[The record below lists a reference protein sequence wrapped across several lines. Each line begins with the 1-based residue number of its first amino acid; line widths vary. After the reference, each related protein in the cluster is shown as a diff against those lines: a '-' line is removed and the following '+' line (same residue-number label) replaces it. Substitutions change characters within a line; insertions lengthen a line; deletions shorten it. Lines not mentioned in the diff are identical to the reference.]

1 MASHYYLVDRH
12 LRSGLCAGRQ
22 RRYQP
27 AAADDVADRRLAQF
41 GRSRPGA
48 GRSDGDPAP
57 ADRHGLTHRLSS
69 RRAESRAMGRLSRVP
84 QVLLFGIVAVYLLLP
99 LTAIALYSFATSWT
113 AHALPDGYTLA
124 HWQAAFTNA
133 RLLSALGRTFLLALA
148 VLLLDVALVVPAV
161 FWQRVRNPKI
171 RVIVE
176 LSAAIPFVL
185 PFIVIAF
192 GILRLYGL
200 VAPQVLGTPWLLLL
214 GQAAIAFPFLY
225 WAVDAA
231 MASIGVVE
239 LNEASQVL
247 GANAWQTLWLVVIPQ
262 VGPGIAS
269 GGIVLF
275 SLFFRGVVLGENL
288 VGGRVGTGLV
298 F

>member
-1 MASHYYLVDRH
+1 
-12 LRSGLCAGRQ
+12 
-22 RRYQP
+22 
-27 AAADDVADRRLAQF
+27 
-41 GRSRPGA
+41 
-48 GRSDGDPAP
+48 
-57 ADRHGLTHRLSS
+57 
-69 RRAESRAMGRLSRVP
+69 MGRLSRVP
-84 QVLLFGIVAVYLLLP
+84 RVLLFGVVAVYLLLP

-133 RLLSALGRTFLLALA
+133 RLLSALARTFLLALA
-148 VLLLDVALVVPAV
+148 VLLLDSALVIPAV

-171 RVIVE
+171 RVVVE

-200 VAPQVLGTPWLLLL
+200 IAPQLLGTPWLLLL

-225 WAVDAA
+225 WAVDGA

-239 LNEASQVL
+239 LNEAGQVL
-247 GANAWQTLWLVVIPQ
+247 GASAWQTLWLVVIPQ
-262 VGPGIAS
+262 IGPGIATGS
-269 GGIVLF
+269 MLVFALSFGEFALAQILVGARFETVSLYSLDLLARANADFSTLAVLTVLTIVILILV
-275 SLFFRGVVLGENL
+275 SAIVVVLN
-288 VGGRVGTGLV
+288 RGTADRLLPGARPARGDSAGN
-298 F
+298 

>member
-1 MASHYYLVDRH
+1 
-12 LRSGLCAGRQ
+12 
-22 RRYQP
+22 
-27 AAADDVADRRLAQF
+27 
-41 GRSRPGA
+41 
-48 GRSDGDPAP
+48 
-57 ADRHGLTHRLSS
+57 
-69 RRAESRAMGRLSRVP
+69 MGRLSRVP
-84 QVLLFGIVAVYLLLP
+84 RVLLFGVVAVYLLLP
-99 LTAIALYSFATSWT
+99 LTAIALYSLATSWT

-133 RLLSALGRTFLLALA
+133 RLLSALARTFLLALA
-148 VLLLDVALVVPAV
+148 VLFLDSALVVPAI

-171 RVIVE
+171 RVVVE

-200 VAPQVLGTPWLLLL
+200 IAPQLLGTPWLLLL

-225 WAVDAA
+225 WAVDGA

-247 GANAWQTLWLVVIPQ
+247 GASAWQTLWLVVIPQ
-262 VGPGIAS
+262 IGPGIAT
-269 GGIVLF
+269 GGMLVFALSFGEFALAQILVGARFETVSLYSLDLLARANADFSTLAVLTVLTIVILILV
-275 SLFFRGVVLGENL
+275 SVIVVVLNRGTADRLLPSAHLARGETAGN
-288 VGGRVGTGLV
+288 
-298 F
+298 

>member
-1 MASHYYLVDRH
+1 
-12 LRSGLCAGRQ
+12 
-22 RRYQP
+22 
-27 AAADDVADRRLAQF
+27 
-41 GRSRPGA
+41 
-48 GRSDGDPAP
+48 
-57 ADRHGLTHRLSS
+57 
-69 RRAESRAMGRLSRVP
+69 MGRLSRVP
-84 QVLLFGIVAVYLLLP
+84 RVLLFGVIAIYLLLP
-99 LTAIALYSFATSWT
+99 LAAIVLYSVATSWT

-124 HWQAAFTNA
+124 HWQAAFTNT

-148 VLLLDVALVVPAV
+148 VLLLDCALVVPAV

-171 RVIVE
+171 RVVIE

-225 WAVDAA
+225 WAIDGA

-247 GANAWQTLWLVVIPQ
+247 GASAWQTLWLVVIPQ
-262 VGPGIAS
+262 TGPGIAT
-269 GGIVLF
+269 GGMLVFALSFGEFALAQILVGARFETVSLYSLDLLARANADFSTLAVLTVLTIVILF
-275 SLFFRGVVLGENL
+275 LVSVIVVVLN
-288 VGGRVGTGLV
+288 RGTADRLLPGAHV
-298 F
+298 TDNNERG

>member
-1 MASHYYLVDRH
+1 
-12 LRSGLCAGRQ
+12 
-22 RRYQP
+22 
-27 AAADDVADRRLAQF
+27 
-41 GRSRPGA
+41 
-48 GRSDGDPAP
+48 
-57 ADRHGLTHRLSS
+57 
-69 RRAESRAMGRLSRVP
+69 MGRLSRVP
-84 QVLLFGIVAVYLLLP
+84 RVLLFGVVAVYLLLP

-148 VLLLDVALVVPAV
+148 VLLLDSALVVPAV

-171 RVIVE
+171 RVFVE

-200 VAPQVLGTPWLLLL
+200 IAPQLLGTPWLLLL

-225 WAVDAA
+225 WAVDGA
-231 MASIGVVE
+231 MTSIGVVE
-239 LNEASQVL
+239 LNEAGQVL
-247 GANAWQTLWLVVIPQ
+247 GASAWQTLWLVVIPQ
-262 VGPGIAS
+262 IGPGIATGS
-269 GGIVLF
+269 MLVFALSFGEFALAQILVGARFETVSLYSLDLLARANADFSTLAVLTVLTIVILVLV
-275 SLFFRGVVLGENL
+275 SVIVVVLNRGMADRLLPSARLARGETASN
-288 VGGRVGTGLV
+288 
-298 F
+298 

>member
-1 MASHYYLVDRH
+1 
-12 LRSGLCAGRQ
+12 
-22 RRYQP
+22 
-27 AAADDVADRRLAQF
+27 
-41 GRSRPGA
+41 
-48 GRSDGDPAP
+48 
-57 ADRHGLTHRLSS
+57 
-69 RRAESRAMGRLSRVP
+69 MGRLSRVP
-84 QVLLFGIVAVYLLLP
+84 RVLLFGVVAVYLLLP

-148 VLLLDVALVVPAV
+148 VLLLDSALVVPAV

-171 RVIVE
+171 RVFVE

-200 VAPQVLGTPWLLLL
+200 IAPQLLGTPWLLLL

-225 WAVDAA
+225 WAVDGA

-247 GANAWQTLWLVVIPQ
+247 GASAWQTLWLVVIPQ
-262 VGPGIAS
+262 IGPGIAT
-269 GGIVLF
+269 GGMLVFALSFGEFALAQILVGARFETVSLYSLDLLARANADFSTLAVLTVLTIVILILV
-275 SLFFRGVVLGENL
+275 SVIVVVLN
-288 VGGRVGTGLV
+288 RGTADRLLPGAHV
-298 F
+298 TDNNERG

>member
-1 MASHYYLVDRH
+1 
-12 LRSGLCAGRQ
+12 
-22 RRYQP
+22 
-27 AAADDVADRRLAQF
+27 
-41 GRSRPGA
+41 
-48 GRSDGDPAP
+48 
-57 ADRHGLTHRLSS
+57 
-69 RRAESRAMGRLSRVP
+69 MGRLSRVP
-84 QVLLFGIVAVYLLLP
+84 RVLLFGVVAVYLLLP

-133 RLLSALGRTFLLALA
+133 RLLSALARTFLLALA
-148 VLLLDVALVVPAV
+148 VLLLDSALVLPAV

-171 RVIVE
+171 RVVVE

-200 VAPQVLGTPWLLLL
+200 IAPQLLGTPWLLLL

-225 WAVDAA
+225 WAVDGA

-239 LNEASQVL
+239 LNEAGQVL
-247 GANAWQTLWLVVIPQ
+247 GASAWQTLWLVVIPQ
-262 VGPGIAS
+262 IGPGIATGS
-269 GGIVLF
+269 MLVFALSFGEFALAQILVGARFETVSLYSLDLLARANADFSTLAVLTVLTIVILVLV
-275 SLFFRGVVLGENL
+275 SVIVVVLNRGMADRLLPSARLARGETASN
-288 VGGRVGTGLV
+288 
-298 F
+298 

>member
-1 MASHYYLVDRH
+1 
-12 LRSGLCAGRQ
+12 
-22 RRYQP
+22 
-27 AAADDVADRRLAQF
+27 
-41 GRSRPGA
+41 
-48 GRSDGDPAP
+48 
-57 ADRHGLTHRLSS
+57 
-69 RRAESRAMGRLSRVP
+69 VP
-84 QVLLFGIVAVYLLLP
+84 RVLLFGVVAVYLLLP
-99 LTAIALYSFATSWT
+99 LTAIALYSLATSWT

-148 VLLLDVALVVPAV
+148 VLLLDSALVVPAV

-171 RVIVE
+171 RVFVE

-200 VAPQVLGTPWLLLL
+200 IAPQLLGTPWLLLL

-225 WAVDAA
+225 WAVDGA

-247 GANAWQTLWLVVIPQ
+247 GASAWQTLWLVVIPQ
-262 VGPGIAS
+262 IGPGIAT
-269 GGIVLF
+269 GGMLVFALSFGEFALAQILVGARFETVSLYSLDLLARANADFSTLAVLTVLTIVILILV
-275 SLFFRGVVLGENL
+275 SVIVVVLN
-288 VGGRVGTGLV
+288 RGTADRLLPGAHV
-298 F
+298 TDNNERG